1 MLWDAVPRPIDVN
14 NPIILSGVWAGI
26 FQWSFQ
32 SNKFFPQTDRNYPT
46 LYFCLLNFSHKL
58 TGIIQHYILF
68 TEFFPQTDGNYPTL
82 YFVHQI
88 FSHKRTWFFP
98 QTDMIFP
105 TNQHEFFKNFVLIWI
120 WTCNPL
126 HQRIPF
132 YPLSHC
138 ITYQYT
144 EKKHLN
150 FRVWWRL

>member
-98 QTDMIFP
+98 QTNM
-105 TNQHEFFKNFVLIWI
+105 NFSKYVLAGIQTYNTSRL
-120 WTCNPL
+120 WTPL
-126 HQRIPF
+126 YPF
-132 YPLSHC
+132 GHL
-138 ITYQYT
+138 ITYQFV
-144 EKKHLN
+144 EKRHCN
-150 FRVWWRL
+150 FKVWWRL